1 MNNIN
6 SDLISRQQAVDALE
20 TVKTVKA
27 ENGELYIAKINAQ
40 MKLEILSSVQ
50 PEQRWIPVSER
61 LPDKRGFYLVTE
73 KEYRVG
79 DKKHSGKFETK
90 VSFVEFREKWNR
102 ASFFEITA
110 WMPLPEPYQEG
121 GEQE

>member
-40 MKLEILSSVQ
+40 MK
-50 PEQRWIPVSER
+50 
-61 LPDKRGFYLVTE
+61 
-73 KEYRVG
+73 
-79 DKKHSGKFETK
+79 
-90 VSFVEFREKWNR
+90 
-102 ASFFEITA
+102 
-110 WMPLPEPYQEG
+110 
-121 GEQE
+121 